1 MSYVKKALARLG
13 RLKLAQ
19 VLGTLIVL
27 SGAALRLRQYFVNRS
42 LWVDEASLALNIV
55 ERSFSS
61 LFLPLDYDQG
71 APLGFLFIEK
81 LLVSVFGNEDFIL
94 RLFPLFSGILALL
107 LIHRIA
113 LNALGSFGL
122 FSALLF
128 SASHTMIYYSSELK
142 QYSSDAMIGLLLV
155 YLASLC
161 MAEGARLRNIIL
173 LGFAG
178 FISILVSHPSI
189 FFLPAIGFLLVIQNW
204 MERDFRKV
212 RWLIGAGISWILVFL
227 STYLI
232 SLQYLAG
239 NEYLQEYWGGHYA
252 PLPPWEH
259 LDWYRRVALYLVP
272 PVAPSYFPLLN
283 LNLDQEIL
291 ISSCLILFLT
301 GILSLIKRNIKLAA
315 LMLLPILL
323 TFVASVLN
331 RYPMG
336 DRFLLFWFPFFLLFF
351 GEGLRSIYT
360 MTSRYSPRSGAL
372 IYGVLSITMLW
383 TPLSAAI
390 ENAANPPM
398 GEDIKPVLAYIQ
410 DHKEEKDIIY
420 IHNGSVTPY
429 LFYAPSY
436 VFDDEY
442 VFVAEKSWN
451 IKRFTIDVVEL
462 RGNDRVWFVFSHV
475 VFCDCDGD
483 RVQAHLRIIE
493 EYGERIDGFEAA
505 RAAAYLYDMDP

>member
-252 PLPPWEH
+252 SLPPWEH

-272 PVAPSYFPLLN
+272 PVIPSYFPLFN

-291 ISSCLILFLT
+291 ISSCLILFLI
-301 GILSLIKRNIKLAA
+301 GILSLSKRNIKLAA
-315 LMLLPILL
+315 L
-323 TFVASVLN
+323 
-331 RYPMG
+331 
-336 DRFLLFWFPFFLLFF
+336 
-351 GEGLRSIYT
+351 
-360 MTSRYSPRSGAL
+360 
-372 IYGVLSITMLW
+372 
-383 TPLSAAI
+383 
-390 ENAANPPM
+390 
-398 GEDIKPVLAYIQ
+398 
-410 DHKEEKDIIY
+410 
-420 IHNGSVTPY
+420 
-429 LFYAPSY
+429 
-436 VFDDEY
+436 
-442 VFVAEKSWN
+442 
-451 IKRFTIDVVEL
+451 
-462 RGNDRVWFVFSHV
+462 
-475 VFCDCDGD
+475 
-483 RVQAHLRIIE
+483 
-493 EYGERIDGFEAA
+493 
-505 RAAAYLYDMDP
+505 